1 MTLTVFHNITIEE
14 RYRKSLA
21 RLTEGENLPQKEGL
35 DLHYA
40 IYNGGVLG
48 LSVTDGNRLLFIK
61 VLNITRR
68 RGVGAYLYAETVK
81 FVRKKC
87 GTEIQDETPAGLAH
101 DSAWESFRSSGAV
114 TECLSFD
121 S

>member
-1 MTLTVFHNITIEE
+1 MRLTVFHNITIEE

-61 VLNITRR
+61 VLDITRR

-87 GTEIQDETPAGLAH
+87 GTEIQDETPGRASGQAALSR
-101 DSAWESFRSSGAV
+101 SASPSARSLRD
-114 TECLSFD
+114 T
-121 S
+121 

>member
-1 MTLTVFHNITIEE
+1 MRLTVFHNITIEE

-48 LSVTDGNRLLFIK
+48 LSVTDGNNFAIHQGSRHHEK
-61 VLNITRR
+61 ARR
-68 RGVGAYLYAETVK
+68 RRISLCGDSKVCQEK
-81 FVRKKC
+81 VR
-87 GTEIQDETPAGLAH
+87 H
-101 DSAWESFRSSGAV
+101 
-114 TECLSFD
+114 
-121 S
+121 